1 LKNKDALISRV
12 IHVTGGTKTFAVRIS
27 HPVLERVQHM
37 SIASSQRTSSGLTK
51 SHDVRIL
58 VSVAFVAIAVVVAIC
73 ALAAHQGVS
82 AAEIGLMS
90 VFP

>member
-1 LKNKDALISRV
+1 M
-12 IHVTGGTKTFAVRIS
+12 IHVTGDTKTFAVRIC

-37 SIASSQRTSSGLTK
+37 SIASSQQTVPSGLASKK
-51 SHDVRIL
+51 SYDVRIL

-73 ALAAHQGVS
+73 ALAAHQGVNP
-82 AAEIGLMS
+82 ADVALMS

>member
-1 LKNKDALISRV
+1 V
-12 IHVTGGTKTFAVRIS
+12 IHVTGDTKTFAVRIW

-37 SIASSQRTSSGLTK
+37 SIASSQQTVPSGLAARK
-51 SHDVRIL
+51 SYDARIL
-58 VSVAFVAIAVVVAIC
+58 VSVAFVAIAVVFAVC

-82 AAEIGLMS
+82 AAEVGLMS